1 MPKICTLFCL
11 ALFKKSVHFLPLVY
25 SDRRYQRCI
34 ESCIAQTARGEGGG
48 DGGQRW
54 WFEAVIIVDP
64 VLLTTIDQQA
74 LPKLL

>member
-11 ALFKKSVHFLPLVY
+11 ALFKKSVDFLPLVY
-25 SDRRYQRCI
+25 SDRI
-34 ESCIAQTARGEGGG
+34 ESYIAQTAQGEGGG
-48 DGGQRW
+48 DGGQRR
-54 WFEAVIIVDP
+54 WFEAEVIVDP